1 MRGNTHSL
9 SLMYLLMVDILERD
23 HTYDT
28 CIGYVGRDD
37 TTSFGLRVAD
47 SGIPHL
53 YLKDLSWAKQESA

>member
-1 MRGNTHSL
+1 
-9 SLMYLLMVDILERD
+9 MVDILERD